1 MSITFEIVI
10 GEKKIQAKGK
20 NIPRREKYES
30 RKQKRYLGAKKKDAY
45 HMDSIF
51 WRYFIV
57 FNFSV
62 CLLR

>member
-30 RKQKRYLGAKKKDAY
+30 RKQKRYLGAKKKMLTIWIVSSGDIL
-45 HMDSIF
+45 SFLIF
-51 WRYFIV
+51 R
-57 FNFSV
+57 SV
-62 CLLR
+62 Y